1 VLITHAHLDHA
12 GLAYR
17 WAAEGATILAGAAD
31 IAAIAAGQRSR
42 EAQREAQLRDLVR
55 HGCTEELVLQMRSP
69 RSGSPLRWEPCPA
82 EALEAP
88 EARYE
93 LADGRTLEVIDAP
106 GHTPG
111 NLVAFVRETGELF
124 SGDTILPTT
133 VPTPGMHYPGAIEG
147 VESPER
153 WPSLPPFIDSV
164 ARIRELGVRRVLPG
178 HGEPVE
184 EPEALFARFET
195 HHARRAKRI
204 RRLLDEQGDT
214 AFGIARRQFPRLPP
228 RRLAQA
234 ITEVLGHLDLL
245 ARAGELE
252 SFEEGG
258 EIRHRLTS

>member
-1 VLITHAHLDHA
+1 
-12 GLAYR
+12 
-17 WAAEGATILAGAAD
+17 
-31 IAAIAAGQRSR
+31 
-42 EAQREAQLRDLVR
+42 
-55 HGCTEELVLQMRSP
+55 
-69 RSGSPLRWEPCPA
+69 
-82 EALEAP
+82 
-88 EARYE
+88 
-93 LADGRTLEVIDAP
+93 
-106 GHTPG
+106 
-111 NLVAFVRETGELF
+111 
-124 SGDTILPTT
+124 
-133 VPTPGMHYPGAIEG
+133 MHDPGAIEG
-147 VESPER
+147 GESPER